1 MRSTRI
7 NGGKIMPKYKIQIT
21 KYIEHFDTVE
31 VDAINDLEAK
41 RIVRAMAI
49 QEDRDGDK
57 RLDWVEG
64 EKPRYKTEILNN

>member
-1 MRSTRI
+1 
-7 NGGKIMPKYKIQIT
+7 MPKYKIQIT

-31 VDAINDLEAK
+31 VEAVNDLEAK

-57 RLDWVEG
+57 KLDWVEG
-64 EKPRYKTEILNN
+64 EKPRLKLEVL

>member
-1 MRSTRI
+1 
-7 NGGKIMPKYKIQIT
+7 MPKYKIQIT

-49 QEDRDGDK
+49 QEDRDGTK
-57 RLDWVEG
+57 RLDWVEAD
-64 EKPRYKTEILNN
+64 KPKFKLEILG

>member
-1 MRSTRI
+1 
-7 NGGKIMPKYKIQIT
+7 MPKYKIQIT